1 MGLLHRSLTGALLVL
16 VILLVRAVAVNR
28 LPKAAFKALWA
39 VAAARLLLPF
49 SVASRFSLYNIA
61 AKLAGSGPGKLWGD
75 SGIGGSLIG
84 AGAGSGLADGAAK
97 PDGMFGGVSVT
108 GAIYFLGVC
117 VLACCFLF
125 SYLSCWRKFRVSIPV
140 RHKAAGDWLE
150 KKSCGKAGFFAL
162 GRCRRKPE
170 IRVSD
175 RISSPLTYGILH
187 PVILLPKRMDWE
199 DERALGYILDHEY
212 VHILHFDAL
221 NKVIFAVML
230 CVHWFNPLVWGMYFF
245 ANRDMEL
252 YCDETVVR
260 MGGESAKESY
270 ALALLRVEELRRT
283 PFSLHSCFGS
293 NAMEERIVAIMKMK
307 KNSILGFAFA
317 AVLVAGTATLFATS
331 ALAQEEEKPEGSVP
345 VGLCSWGIA
354 SPDSIPAGLD
364 EANVATFVLTATPTP
379 VPGEADGVDA
389 NDTAAHVSGAVSPM
403 ASDREDET
411 DGNMTA
417 DEDGNVLHSG
427 YDGEWNP
434 YDGTDVNSEAD
445 YYLKTD
451 TNGESAQA
459 DDVPA
464 NE

>member
-61 AKLAGSGPGKLWGD
+61 AKLAGSGPVDELHRTGQMP
-75 SGIGGSLIG
+75 
-84 AGAGSGLADGAAK
+84 AGWLADGAAK

-140 RHKAAGDWLE
+140 RHKAAEDWLE

-175 RISSPLTYGILH
+175 RISSPLTYGILR

-270 ALALLRVEELRRT
+270 ALALLRVE
-283 PFSLHSCFGS
+283 
-293 NAMEERIVAIMKMK
+293 
-307 KNSILGFAFA
+307 
-317 AVLVAGTATLFATS
+317 
-331 ALAQEEEKPEGSVP
+331 
-345 VGLCSWGIA
+345 
-354 SPDSIPAGLD
+354 
-364 EANVATFVLTATPTP
+364 
-379 VPGEADGVDA
+379 
-389 NDTAAHVSGAVSPM
+389 
-403 ASDREDET
+403 
-411 DGNMTA
+411 
-417 DEDGNVLHSG
+417 
-427 YDGEWNP
+427 
-434 YDGTDVNSEAD
+434 
-445 YYLKTD
+445 
-451 TNGESAQA
+451 
-459 DDVPA
+459 
-464 NE
+464 

>member
-84 AGAGSGLADGAAK
+84 AGAGSEPVDELHMAK

-117 VLACCFLF
+117 ALACCFLF

-140 RHKAAGDWLE
+140 QHKAAEDWLE
-150 KKSCGKAGFFAL
+150 KRSCKKAGVFAL

-175 RISSPLTYGILH
+175 RISSPLTYGILR

-221 NKVIFAVML
+221 DKVIFAVML

-252 YCDETVVR
+252 YCDEIVVR

-293 NAMEERIVAIMKMK
+293 NAMEERIVAIMKMR

-345 VGLCSWGIA
+345 VGLCSWGIE
-354 SPDSIPAGLD
+354 PLDSMPAELN
-364 EANVATFVLTATPTP
+364 EANGATFVLTATPTP
-379 VPGEADGVDA
+379 VPGESDGVDA
-389 NDTAAHVSGAVSPM
+389 NDTAAHVSGTVSSL
-403 ASDREDET
+403 ASDRDEET
-411 DGNMTA
+411 DG
-417 DEDGNVLHSG
+417 
-427 YDGEWNP
+427 
-434 YDGTDVNSEAD
+434 DVNSETD

-451 TNGESAQA
+451 TNGEGAQA
-459 DDVPA
+459 EDVPA